1 MLECKTAGY
10 RIIKGQGIQKDADLD
25 VITKKLTARSL
36 KDETGI
42 LRYPSLALLREESGK
57 NQYRVSLSQYSK
69 TN

>member
-1 MLECKTAGY
+1 MRKCKTAGY
-10 RIIKGQGIQKDADLD
+10 RIIKAQGNQEDANLD

-36 KDETGI
+36 KDETAT

-57 NQYRVSLSQYSK
+57 NQYRISVSQYSK